1 MNTLYIS
8 IDSAPDELQEGL
20 RLLAAHYPI
29 TEEKRPTTRT
39 VEFEPSETFRVSSEN
54 DITTIYYAERVHVY
68 RALGRLF
75 GDPSPVG
82 IAVNYDEKPL
92 FPFIG
97 VMLDCSRNAVHSV
110 DGVKRLIRFLALM
123 GMNALCL
130 YTEDTYEVPGEP
142 YFGMGRGAYSEG
154 ELRELD
160 EYAITFG
167 VEMFPCI
174 QALAH
179 LAQIIQWDV
188 YKEVSDTPNILLA
201 EDERTYALL
210 RKMIEAATKPF
221 KSNRIHLGMDEA
233 HGLGTGKYKDIHGET
248 RPFDIMLTHLNKVL
262 EITRELGLD
271 SMMWS
276 DMWFRMGSK
285 KDDYYDVESV
295 IPQDVIDL
303 IPKDITQVYWDYY
316 HRDEEFYRDWIGRHR
331 KLGSEPLVA
340 PGAWTWGRLWTHY
353 PFAFATVEP
362 CVKVCKEMGVKDLLM
377 TMWGD
382 DGAECDFLSAL
393 PVLQFFG
400 DHAYNEA
407 PDGEMTRNNFHG
419 VTGGDFDVW
428 LLGGDLD
435 AVSTLEDRSARAVN
449 TSKWLL
455 FDDPLVGLMQPVLE
469 GHSYAEE
476 YRELEVELERGAR
489 KDGLLDHHLEL
500 PKQLARVLSIK
511 CDLPT
516 RIRAAYD
523 EGDKRALEHILAD
536 ELPVLAAEVK
546 TLWRVH
552 RKLWHEQHKPQGWE
566 IIDGRYG
573 RLMNRIDT
581 AQWRLKEY
589 LGGKVESLP
598 ELEQH
603 LEKPLSG
610 NPKELPG
617 AKYERIFTA
626 SSIK

>member
-1 MNTLYIS
+1 MNTLYVS
-8 IDSAPDELQEGL
+8 IDSAPDELQHGL
-20 RLLAAHYPI
+20 RLLAAEHPI
-29 TEEKRPTTRT
+29 TEEKRPNTRT
-39 VEFEPSETFRVSSEN
+39 VEFAPADEFRVSTLN
-54 DITTIYYAERVHVY
+54 DVTTVYYAERVQVY

-82 IAVNYDEKPL
+82 IAVEYDESPQ
-92 FPFIG
+92 FGMVG

-110 DGVKRLIRFLALM
+110 AGVKRIIRNLALM
-123 GMNALCL
+123 GINALCL

-160 EYAITFG
+160 EYGATFG

-179 LAQIIQWDV
+179 LAQIIQWDA
-188 YKEVSDTPNILLA
+188 YRDVSDTKQILLA
-201 EDERTYALL
+201 EDDRTYTLL

-221 KSNRIHLGMDEA
+221 QSKRIHLGMDEA
-233 HGLGTGKYKDIHGET
+233 HGLGSGRYKEINGEK
-248 RPFDIMLTHLNKVL
+248 RPFDIMLAHMGKVL
-262 EITRELGLD
+262 EMTREMGLD
-271 SMMWS
+271 PMMWS
-276 DMWFRMGSK
+276 DMWFRLGSER
-285 KDDYYDVESV
+285 DDYYDMDSV

-303 IPKDITQVYWDYY
+303 IPDDVVQVYWDYY
-316 HRDEEFYRDWIGRHR
+316 HRDEDFYREWIARHR

-362 CVKVCKEMGVKDLLM
+362 CVKVCKETGVKDLLM

-407 PDGEMTRNNFHG
+407 PDGEMTRNNFRG

-455 FDDPLVGLMQPVLE
+455 HDDPLMGIMQPILE
-469 GHSYAEE
+469 GHSYAQE
-476 YRELEVELERGAR
+476 YRELEVEIDRGIET
-489 KDGLLDHHLEL
+489 DGLLDHHLEF
-500 PKQLARVLSIK
+500 PKRLARVLSIK
-511 CDLPT
+511 CDLPA
-516 RIRAAYD
+516 RIRSAY
-523 EGDKRALEHILAD
+523 EARDKRALEHIVAD

-546 TLWRVH
+546 GLWQTH
-552 RKLWHEQHKPQGWE
+552 RELWHEQHKPQGWE
-566 IIDGRYG
+566 VIDGRYG
-573 RLMNRIDT
+573 RLMSRIDT
-581 AQWRLKEY
+581 AQWRLTGWLE
-589 LGGKVESLP
+589 GEIDRLP

-603 LEKPLSG
+603 IEKPLEGS
-610 NPKELPG
+610 PKALPG
-617 AKYERIFTA
+617 AKYERIFTV
-626 SSIK
+626 STIK